1 MIAILHIGVEKTG
14 TTSIQSFLA
23 MNRDALKSRSI
34 LFPVW
39 PGNENHMLLAGYAAN
54 DEKRDDIR
62 IRNGIVSQ
70 YDLERFREK
79 FAGEFAGEVRAAACN
94 TVVLSGEH
102 CSSRLVTQEEVERL
116 RSLLLGMFDDVR
128 IIVYLRRQDEF
139 LLSTYSTQVRC
150 GETRTLALPAVEK
163 RRDRYDFAK
172 LLGLWSGAFGREAVT
187 VRKFSRTSLV
197 DGSVVSDFI
206 QSAGLPTDLPYQ
218 MPAEKNQSLDTEALE
233 LLRLINKHI
242 PYVANGKLFPHR
254 GNLADLLEKLSS
266 GSTVMMDPELLGEFM
281 QSFAAGNRE
290 VAHEYF
296 GGSLHDEGD
305 PLFGPAPDFGSR
317 KIPEPIS
324 VEKAVEI
331 FSKLWIIK
339 QRQVEELRRRVESQ
353 GTGTS

>member
-1 MIAILHIGVEKTG
+1 MRAILHIGIEKTG

-23 MNRDALKSRSI
+23 MNRDVLKSQSI
-34 LFPVW
+34 LFPVS

-62 IRNGIVSQ
+62 MRNKIATQ
-70 YDLERFREK
+70 DDLVGFRQK
-79 FAGEFAGEVRAAACN
+79 FASKFADEVRGSACD

-102 CSSRLVTQEEVERL
+102 CSSRLVTREEVERL
-116 RSLLLGMFDDVR
+116 RSLFDGVFEDAR

-150 GETRTLALPAVEK
+150 GETRRLSLPAIEK

-172 LLGLWSGAFGREAVT
+172 LLDLWSGVFGREAVT
-187 VRKFSRTSLV
+187 VRIFSRTSLV

-206 QSAGLPTDLPYQ
+206 QSAGLPADLPYQ
-218 MPAEKNQSLDTEALE
+218 MPTEKNQSLDTEALE

-242 PYVANGKLFPHR
+242 PYVANGKLFPQR

-296 GGSLHDEGD
+296 GGSLHAEGD
-305 PLFGPAPDFGSR
+305 PLFGPAPDFGKR

-324 VEKAVEI
+324 VERAVEI

-339 QRQVEELRRRVESQ
+339 QQQVEELRRRIESQ
-353 GTGTS
+353 GTGTT